1 MNRYKNSGGNS
12 GVNGYEIGEDI
23 SEVWFNGSAKSYT
36 YSYGK
41 AGRHH
46 VENMKELAINGQ
58 GLNSYIMK
66 NVAKLFDR

>member
-12 GVNGYEIGEDI
+12 GVHAYEIGQDYI
-23 SEVWFNGSAKSYT
+23 VVWFNAGGKSYT

-41 AGRHH
+41 AGRQH

-66 NVAKLFDR
+66 NVAKMFD